1 MIIKSLDFK
10 ICHGICSKIVIIIKK
25 NIKGVFMNRFVEFD
39 LSKFNI
45 DTVFDNLLSNWHDSY
60 WHTTDD
66 GYAIDY
72 ILPGYKKS
80 DISIK
85 RKDDLLLLNI
95 TKKDKVKTYKLLL
108 PDKPID
114 TITSKLEDGILTI
127 NCIVSKNSRYDYDIK
142 IE

>member
-1 MIIKSLDFK
+1 
-10 ICHGICSKIVIIIKK
+10 
-25 NIKGVFMNRFVEFD
+25 MNRFVEFD

-45 DTVFDNLLSNWHDSY
+45 DTVFDNLLGNWHDSY

-66 GYAIDY
+66 GYTIDY
-72 ILPGYKKS
+72 ILPGYKKG

-85 RKDDLLLLNI
+85 RKDDLLLLNV
-95 TKKDKVKTYKLLL
+95 TKKDKVKTHKILL

-127 NCIVSKNSRYDYDIK
+127 NCIISKNSRYDYDIK